1 MKTKKAMYVAT
12 ALLAGLVGL
21 GAAQAMTLAEA
32 RGRIDKVVANA
43 GEMKSV
49 MKQLSAGDQK
59 AYLAEVN
66 AAIAKMPASG
76 AERTSAYVAA
86 NRAAL
91 EGAQKGNVTTLL
103 AEMFATVELASL
115 PALTESL
122 SGDLMNRATAKGQT
136 YTDAQYAKLSEA
148 VMAKVN
154 ARTADVDRGDVRSGF
169 AALMLIRGSNS
180 REPAIVDPIVAALPA
195 AAQEVAKKEWFPAA
209 LAEGQAKSYD
219 PMLAAANVE
228 EVGEDGSH
236 IGTVALHVTGPQ
248 LADSLLSD
256 ITGANVDPTVKPHQK
271 NPLVDAE
278 LTTYAFPAALTAE
291 EATRDAAIGLAILES
306 RGELEPRGYPG
317 QTRH

>member
-12 ALLAGLVGL
+12 ALLAGLACW

-76 AERTSAYVAA
+76 AERTSTYVAA

-91 EGAQKGNVTTLL
+91 EGAKKGNVTTLL

-136 YTDAQYAKLSEA
+136 YTDEQYAKLSES

-180 REPAIVDPIVAALPA
+180 REPAVVDPIVAALPA
-195 AAQEVAKKEWFPAA
+195 GAQEVAKKEWFPAA
-209 LAEGQAKSYD
+209 LAEGPAKSYD
-219 PMLAAANVE
+219 PMLADAT
-228 EVGEDGSH
+228 DIDD
-236 IGTVALHVTGPQ
+236 IGTHVGTVSLRVAGPQ
-248 LADSLLSD
+248 LADSLLPD
-256 ITGANVDPTVKPHQK
+256 ITGANVDPDSKSNKRTPI
-271 NPLVDAE
+271 VDAE
-278 LTTYAFPAALTAE
+278 FTALWNASTLSVDDAM
-291 EATRDAAIGLAILES
+291 RDAAVGIAIEES
-306 RGELEPRGYPG
+306 KGRLEPRGYPG
-317 QTRH
+317 QTR